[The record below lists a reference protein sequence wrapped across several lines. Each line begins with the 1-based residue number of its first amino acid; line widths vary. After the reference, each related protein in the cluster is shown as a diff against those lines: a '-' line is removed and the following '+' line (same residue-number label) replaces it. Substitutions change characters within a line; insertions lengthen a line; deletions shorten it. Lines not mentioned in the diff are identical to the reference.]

1 MYVVL
6 GLIVGKWIGISFSFI
21 LIALSLKDL
30 SPVYCQ
36 RSRENATKNILD
48 HMTKPGECCFNVF
61 KRCCVATKQ
70 GILKSASL
78 K

>member
-48 HMTKPGECCFNVF
+48 HMTKPEECCFNVF